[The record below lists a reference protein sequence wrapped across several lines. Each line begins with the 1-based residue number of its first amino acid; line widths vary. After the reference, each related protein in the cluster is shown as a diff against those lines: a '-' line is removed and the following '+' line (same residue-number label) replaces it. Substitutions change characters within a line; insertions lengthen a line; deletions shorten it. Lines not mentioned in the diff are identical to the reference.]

1 MLISQVISES
11 AKKKENHIHK
21 VKHKRH
27 RKHVKQVKPVPKVG
41 KKKKKTD
48 EGMWDDIASSVA
60 NAGQQAATWAAG
72 KVLAKLSTDGQ

>member
-11 AKKKENHIHK
+11 AKKKEKLVHK

-41 KKKKKTD
+41 KKKKQTD
-48 EGMWDDIASSVA
+48 EGAWDSIVSAVSG
-60 NAGQQAATWAAG
+60 AGQAAATWVAG
-72 KVLAKLSTDGQ
+72 KVLSKLGTDGQ